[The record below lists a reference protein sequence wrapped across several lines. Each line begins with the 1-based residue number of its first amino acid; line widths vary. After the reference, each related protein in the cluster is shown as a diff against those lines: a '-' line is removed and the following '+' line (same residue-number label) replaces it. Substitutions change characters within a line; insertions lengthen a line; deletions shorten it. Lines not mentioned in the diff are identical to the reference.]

1 MKNINILICEDE
13 LKIRLLVEKYLKNEG
28 YYVFSAKNGLEGL
41 DILEENPVDLAI
53 LDVMMPEYD
62 GWSLLKRIR
71 EDYGD
76 MPVIMLTARDE
87 ERDKIFGFELG
98 ADDYVAK
105 PFSVKELM
113 ARVKSLL
120 KRSGKKNA
128 DDRIDIGNLQIN
140 LNSHLVF
147 INDNE
152 ISLTSKEYDLLI
164 YFINNQNIA
173 LSREQII
180 DRVWGYDY
188 YGDFRTVDTHIKRL
202 RVKINDADV
211 KIATVRNVGY
221 RFEVN

>member
-13 LKIRLLVEKYLKNEG
+13 VKIRLLVEKYLKNEG
-28 YYVFSAKNGLEGL
+28 YYVFSGKNGLEGM
-41 DILEENPVDLAI
+41 DILEDNPIDLAI

-76 MPVIMLTARDE
+76 LPVIMLTARDE

-98 ADDYVAK
+98 ADDYVPK

-120 KRSGKKNA
+120 KRSGKKNTEEK
-128 DDRIDIGNLQIN
+128 IDIGNLQVN
-140 LNSHLVF
+140 LNSHLAF
-147 INDNE
+147 IDSKE
-152 ISLTSKEYDLLI
+152 VPLTSKEYDLLI

-188 YGDFRTVDTHIKRL
+188 YGDFRTVDTHVKRL
-202 RVKINDADV
+202 RMKISQAEV

>member
-1 MKNINILICEDE
+1 
-13 LKIRLLVEKYLKNEG
+13 
-28 YYVFSAKNGLEGL
+28 
-41 DILEENPVDLAI
+41 
-53 LDVMMPEYD
+53 
-62 GWSLLKRIR
+62 
-71 EDYGD
+71 

-128 DDRIDIGNLQIN
+128 EDRIDIGNLQIN

-147 INDNE
+147 INDDE
-152 ISLTSKEYDLLI
+152 IPLTSKEYDLLI

>member
-41 DILEENPVDLAI
+41 DILEENPIDLAI

-128 DDRIDIGNLQIN
+128 EDRIDIGNLQIN

-147 INDNE
+147 INDDE
-152 ISLTSKEYDLLI
+152 IPLTSKEYDLLI